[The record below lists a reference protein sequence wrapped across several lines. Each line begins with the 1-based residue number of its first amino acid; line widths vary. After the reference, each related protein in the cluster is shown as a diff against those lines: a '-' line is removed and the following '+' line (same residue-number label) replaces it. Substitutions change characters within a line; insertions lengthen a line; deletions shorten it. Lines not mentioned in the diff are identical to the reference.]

1 MCTPLLFN
9 VAESTFPLPTSRSAK
24 GKLRN
29 EREHGAKM
37 ESIADAITL
46 CVEMPFDAIETA
58 ELSQS
63 LFKHTLEFFSQ
74 RQIVWNGHRVVIECR
89 SMKTRR
95 PSKFKCY
102 VTKVNCFT
110 QNINSGQYVW
120 TQPGRTKIMIESLI
134 KQGAQSTQ
142 HATFSKCSR
151 ARCEFVKPD
160 FIHNI
165 ELKCYDTREHI
176 MLMNVPRHLKLW
188 LKREVQKQRFT
199 DVLEI
204 SCRYLKLLNSDTKI
218 QAIVHE
224 QILSTRRAKNTML
237 LLSDIDA
244 LNDKSVISVL
254 NSVRDVCDFDIHAS
268 KGFQRVKI
276 LSTGSGQTQRPRF
289 QRLFSHRQATSR
301 RGESRNVGKS
311 FEHIAHQIWS
321 TTQRRLLITGLA
333 DIAENLQSYQGMKIR
348 KVNTGWDDIGGLE
361 DVKRTLFDMIDYP
374 LRYPKLYCRQR
385 TRRGA
390 LLCGPPGTG
399 KTLVAKA
406 ASEELKLQF
415 LNIKGPELL
424 SMYVGESERCIREIF
439 SRARE
444 LSPTLIFF
452 DEIDSL
458 AAVRSD
464 SVGLM
469 NRVVSQLITELD
481 STKNSRVFVLAASNR
496 PELVDPGLLR
506 PGRLDCVLRVPGFTT
521 TEAKIGVF
529 KAITRKFM
537 FETGSVMLGVDK
549 FVASLPIES
558 GAQMYAVCVAAWLK
572 AVKRHLEKQEK
583 CSEIALRECVLVSAK
598 DFC

>member
-204 SCRYLKLLNSDTKI
+204 SCRYLKLLNSDTK
-218 QAIVHE
+218 VGF
-224 QILSTRRAKNTML
+224 ILL
-237 LLSDIDA
+237 
-244 LNDKSVISVL
+244 
-254 NSVRDVCDFDIHAS
+254 
-268 KGFQRVKI
+268 
-276 LSTGSGQTQRPRF
+276 
-289 QRLFSHRQATSR
+289 
-301 RGESRNVGKS
+301 
-311 FEHIAHQIWS
+311 
-321 TTQRRLLITGLA
+321 
-333 DIAENLQSYQGMKIR
+333 
-348 KVNTGWDDIGGLE
+348 
-361 DVKRTLFDMIDYP
+361 
-374 LRYPKLYCRQR
+374 
-385 TRRGA
+385 
-390 LLCGPPGTG
+390 
-399 KTLVAKA
+399 
-406 ASEELKLQF
+406 
-415 LNIKGPELL
+415 
-424 SMYVGESERCIREIF
+424 
-439 SRARE
+439 
-444 LSPTLIFF
+444 
-452 DEIDSL
+452 
-458 AAVRSD
+458 
-464 SVGLM
+464 
-469 NRVVSQLITELD
+469 
-481 STKNSRVFVLAASNR
+481 
-496 PELVDPGLLR
+496 
-506 PGRLDCVLRVPGFTT
+506 
-521 TEAKIGVF
+521 
-529 KAITRKFM
+529 
-537 FETGSVMLGVDK
+537 
-549 FVASLPIES
+549 
-558 GAQMYAVCVAAWLK
+558 
-572 AVKRHLEKQEK
+572 
-583 CSEIALRECVLVSAK
+583 
-598 DFC
+598 